1 VSTIRT
7 QFYKETREL
16 LPWWL
21 GAMAAITAAG
31 FLLRESHDFARGLT
45 MLVFA
50 AAACG
55 LGGLSI
61 GQEYSHRT
69 LGALLA
75 QPISRAA
82 VLGIKLLVLAG
93 FLLAL
98 GVTAFACLGV
108 NAVRNSSGLP
118 LALIVA
124 VLGSGFFLGPWL
136 SMVGRG
142 PLAGMVFSIAL
153 PAAATVGVVLAT
165 VKWMPEWLDRDPGRF
180 GPLFVWLV
188 LFTLWTIGG
197 VLTWTKFLRL
207 QALEGSPGHVGLPAW
222 LVQRP
227 MAADQTQVRR
237 RNPVWLMVRKE
248 LRLQQLTIAISALY
262 VVISAGLMQSG
273 QPDATDPLAWIYAVV
288 IPIVIGGL
296 ASAEERHLGTASWQT
311 LLPMASAWQ
320 WIIKAGVAV
329 LLTIVLVSGL
339 PSVVYQMGLGN
350 AEVRRELLTASVCVC
365 VAALYISSFT
375 TSGIRAILTAG
386 LALIFVFSVGAGL
399 WGGLVMPM
407 YRSLARVAHDV
418 TPFALNYFQIGVWT
432 QRLQYFEFYGLV
444 VGGTALVL
452 RFGGA
457 NHHSGDHSA
466 RRIGRQIAWV
476 AGYLTVTWLIVT
488 FARLLVWE
496 AFTPATAHRMTPNVS
511 SVRLQPVGGAAGDVG
526 CLVVPARPY
535 EFTQAFRCQSVP
547 PGDFR
552 LLVTPRAN
560 AAMDYRFGLMPLT
573 VEGRDLTTI
582 PFGTPPDVAVNG
594 RVVAE
599 RGRALPA
606 GLEVVT
612 PEAVYEFAGRSMTTA
627 AGPAAKVDADGRF
640 HLPGGARPRVI
651 RLKNLPPDW
660 ALKFMYTNSADFSD
674 GSTTW
679 LVMITAAT
687 GTIEGTVLR
696 ADRRPAHDGLVIVF
710 PSDDSQRYR
719 PLRELVRTT
728 PVGADGRYT
737 IAGLLPGA
745 YRVAFA
751 QGMADVAWDDP
762 NAITALQP
770 DSIPITVS
778 AGTRATIDGTIPR
791 ADRGRR

>member
-1 VSTIRT
+1 VSAVRT

-16 LPWWL
+16 LPWWI
-21 GAMAAITAAG
+21 GGMIAVVAG
-31 FLLRESHDFARGLT
+31 GLLLRESHDFSRGLAI
-45 MLVFA
+45 LVFA

-55 LGGLSI
+55 LGGLAI
-61 GQEYSHRT
+61 GHEYSHRT
-69 LGALLA
+69 LGGLLA
-75 QPISRAA
+75 QPISRAYL
-82 VLGIKLLVLAG
+82 LGIKLWVLAG
-93 FLLAL
+93 FLLSL
-98 GVTAFACLGV
+98 GMAAVLMLSV
-108 NAVRNSSGLP
+108 NAVHRSAGLP
-118 LALIVA
+118 LPLIA
-124 VLGSGFFLGPWL
+124 GVLGCGFFLAPWL

-142 PLAGMVFSIAL
+142 ALAGMIFAIAL
-153 PAAATVGVVLAT
+153 PFASIVGVMLAMT
-165 VKWMPEWLDRDPGRF
+165 KWQWLYERLSGIF
-180 GPLFVWLV
+180 GFDLSWPV
-188 LFTLWTIGG
+188 LFTLWAIGG
-197 VLTWTKFLRL
+197 VLTWTTFLRL
-207 QALEGSPGHVGLPAW
+207 QALEGSPGHISLPAW
-222 LVQRP
+222 LVKRP
-227 MAADQTQVRR
+227 MAVERTEIRR

-248 LRLQQLTIAISALY
+248 LRLQPLTFAVSAIY
-262 VVISAGLMQSG
+262 VVISAGFMQTG
-273 QPDATDPLAWIYAVV
+273 HQEATEALTWIYAVV

-296 ASAEERHLGTASWQT
+296 ASAEERHLGTVSWQA

-320 WIIKAGVAV
+320 WTIKAGVAV
-329 LLTIVLVSGL
+329 LLSIGLVSGL
-339 PSVVYQMGLGN
+339 TSVVYQMGLGN
-350 AEVRRELLTASVCVC
+350 VKVERELLMAPVCIC

-375 TSGIRAILTAG
+375 ASGIRAILTAG
-386 LALIFVFSVGAGL
+386 LALIVVFSVGAGL
-399 WGGLVMPM
+399 WGGLVMPTL
-407 YRSLARVAHDV
+407 RWLTRLAQHI
-418 TPFALNYFQIGVWT
+418 TPFAFNYFEIGVWT
-432 QRLQYFEFYGLV
+432 QRLHYFEFYGVV

-511 SVRLQPVGGAAGDVG
+511 SVRLQPVGGAAGDGG

-535 EFTQAFRCQSVP
+535 EFAQAFRCPSVP

-552 LLVTPRAN
+552 LFVTPRAD
-560 AAMDYRFGLMPLT
+560 AAVDFHFGVTPLT
-573 VEGRDLTTI
+573 VEGRDLTMI
-582 PFGTPPDVAVNG
+582 PFGIPPDVAVNG
-594 RVVAE
+594 RVAVAE
-599 RGRALPA
+599 GGRALPT

-612 PEAVYEFAGRSMTTA
+612 PETVYEFAGRSMTTA
-627 AGPAAKVDADGRF
+627 AGPPATVGADGRF
-640 HLPGGARPRVI
+640 HLPGGARPPVI

-660 ALKFMYTNSADFSD
+660 ALKFMVTTSADFSD

-687 GTIEGTVLR
+687 GTIKGTVLS

-710 PSDDSQRYR
+710 PGDDSQRFR

-751 QGMADVAWDDP
+751 QGMADGAWDDP
-762 NAITALQP
+762 TVIAAMQP
-770 DSIPITVS
+770 ASIPITIS
-778 AGTRATIDGTIPR
+778 AGTSATINGTIPR
-791 ADRGRR
+791 AR